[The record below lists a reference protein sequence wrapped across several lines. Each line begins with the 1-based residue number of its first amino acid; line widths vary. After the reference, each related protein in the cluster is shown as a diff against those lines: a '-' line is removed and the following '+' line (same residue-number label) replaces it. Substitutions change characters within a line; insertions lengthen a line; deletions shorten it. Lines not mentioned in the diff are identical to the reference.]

1 MKESGT
7 SKISFYH
14 YSPSDCFFSENISLE
29 ESAAHERDGHVNW
42 FNVVGISDT
51 AFMQRVA
58 DIFKIH
64 PLALED
70 IVNPRQRAKIE
81 EYDEMLYIVLRMFFM
96 EDGIIEDQQ
105 ISFVLH
111 DNVLVT
117 FREVETGLFKKSV
130 GDKLTTG
137 TGNLRKNGEDYLLY
151 TLLDVIID
159 NYYYVLEH
167 IGEQIEELDREILE
181 NPKDNHLRKLQ
192 QLKGHVLYIRKS
204 ILPVRDLINNLMR
217 FEVSYFEASNKYF
230 LRDLTDHMQRNVDEI
245 DFQRDQLTSLMDL
258 YYSLQTHKMN
268 NVMKTL
274 TGVSF
279 VLLPLTFLASLYG
292 MNFAVI
298 PHANDPN
305 GFYEVVAAMLS
316 IAVVLTLFAFRRN
329 WLSTKDFD
337 NRDRK

>member
-1 MKESGT
+1 MNGGS

-14 YSPSDCFFSENISLE
+14 YNPSDFFFSDNISLE
-29 ESAAHERDGHVNW
+29 ESAAYDRASHINW

-58 DIFKIH
+58 DLFKIH
-64 PLALED
+64 PLAQED

-81 EYDEMLYIVLRMFFM
+81 EYDDMLYIVLRMFFLQ
-96 EDGIIEDQQ
+96 DGKIEDQQ

-117 FREVETGLFKKSV
+117 FREMETGLFKKSV
-130 GDKLTTG
+130 GDKLVSG

-159 NYYYVLEH
+159 NYYLVLEH
-167 IGEQIEELDREILE
+167 IGEQIEEIDREILVA
-181 NPKDNHLRKLQ
+181 PKDSHLMQLQ
-192 QLKGHVLYIRKS
+192 ELKGHVLYIRKN

-217 FEVSYFEASNKYF
+217 YEVSYFDAKNKYF

-245 DFQRDQLTSLMDL
+245 DFQRDQLASLMDL

-279 VLLPLTFLASLYG
+279 VLLPLNFLASIYG
-292 MNFAVI
+292 MNFSVI
-298 PHANDPN
+298 PHSDDPL
-305 GFYEVVAAMLS
+305 GFYKVVGAMLLLAIILIL
-316 IAVVLTLFAFRRN
+316 IAFWRN
-329 WLSTKDFD
+329 WLSVKDFD
-337 NRDRK
+337 DRGE